1 MDLRFSGKLRGL
13 PFVEG
18 VPSGIGVGVGG
29 SSEGT
34 VTSMETNVA
43 TGRGVLVAVGS
54 ATVFDPQAIMAMV
67 VRPTIAS
74 FQVLVR
80 VLVGDL
86 IIVVSP
92 GITAWFLWRR
102 MLHFAELSNGVF
114 R

>member
-1 MDLRFSGKLRGL
+1 
-13 PFVEG
+13 
-18 VPSGIGVGVGG
+18 
-29 SSEGT
+29 
-34 VTSMETNVA
+34 
-43 TGRGVLVAVGS
+43 
-54 ATVFDPQAIMAMV
+54 MAMV